1 MKSGYNLKDFCRNKQ
16 YATITYGGLIKTLD
30 AMVRHNILHESW
42 SSESI
47 TYLVVEGIE
56 SAFVPD
62 TQSIS
67 SIPIQWKSRKNLE
80 KNYLEYMKSPQEDVN
95 RTSSNNIK
103 FQRKFG
109 GNL

>member
-1 MKSGYNLKDFCRNKQ
+1 MTALLL
-16 YATITYGGLIKTLD
+16 LIHKVFL
-30 AMVRHNILHESW
+30 ACLFNGSQEI
-42 SSESI
+42 
-47 TYLVVEGIE
+47 
-56 SAFVPD
+56 
-62 TQSIS
+62 
-67 SIPIQWKSRKNLE
+67 NLE

>member
-1 MKSGYNLKDFCRNKQ
+1 MTALLLLKHKVFL
-16 YATITYGGLIKTLD
+16 A
-30 AMVRHNILHESW
+30 
-42 SSESI
+42 
-47 TYLVVEGIE
+47 YLFNGNQEI
-56 SAFVPD
+56 
-62 TQSIS
+62 
-67 SIPIQWKSRKNLE
+67 NLE